1 MEVFYFYAGTFVQE
15 MIVDNFMI
23 PFSLRSPN
31 KSFCIEDYAKVNANL
46 YFINF
51 LYFNYKLLYSKFKG
65 KAVAGTAWRYKSIFR
80 NLWHRFVNSIELKE
94 KLQRTSKT

>member
-1 MEVFYFYAGTFVQE
+1 M
-15 MIVDNFMI
+15 DNFMI

-65 KAVAGTAWRYKSIFR
+65 KAVAGTA
-80 NLWHRFVNSIELKE
+80 
-94 KLQRTSKT
+94 